1 MTTRLEK
8 LPDAEGEE
16 KQDWPRLVSVKRTTG
31 TEQPRA
37 SLFEREARVCDA
49 NSEVQGASSEAA
61 AALIFW
67 FFCNFTKKK
76 RYLCK
81 KVKIMATLNQYI
93 VNILPQIQ
101 RYLSEQPV
109 RCAWL
114 FGSYSRGEETPDSDV
129 DILVRYDDTNK
140 ISLFTI
146 SRIMCSLS
154 KILNR
159 KVDLVEEDALLPFA
173 ASSALQDRILI
184 YERKD

>member
-1 MTTRLEK
+1 MTTGLEK
-8 LPDAEGEE
+8 LPDAEGER
-16 KQDWPRLVSVKRTTG
+16 KQDRPRLVSVKRTTE

-37 SLFEREARVCDA
+37 SLFEREARVYDA

-67 FFCNFTKKK
+67 FFCIKTKELYKEK
-76 RYLCK
+76 
-81 KVKIMATLNQYI
+81 T
-93 VNILPQIQ
+93 
-101 RYLSEQPV
+101 V